1 MQQERRIR
9 SGRRRQFL
17 RQDSTLAASSS
28 FKEAQYCLHENFLS
42 RNALM
47 AGNFYDMFYGMAN
60 AAGSQARSQFNSQ
73 LESTLRNTSFPD
85 FPTNGWTQQN
95 NVGGP
100 QTTQNY
106 KMAPPASKKAI
117 KNLAIVPVTAD
128 DLIEESNKEC
138 LICLCEQKIG
148 STACKLA
155 CGHLYHQACLT
166 EWLEKSC
173 TCKQLARPS
182 GSC

>member
-1 MQQERRIR
+1 
-9 SGRRRQFL
+9 
-17 RQDSTLAASSS
+17 
-28 FKEAQYCLHENFLS
+28 
-42 RNALM
+42 M
-47 AGNFYDMFYGMAN
+47 AGNLFDMFYGVAN
-60 AAGSQARSQFNSQ
+60 AAAARSHATFESQ
-73 LESTLRNTSFPD
+73 LESRLRNTSFPA
-85 FPTNGWTQQN
+85 NGWTQQN
-95 NVGGP
+95 NVGGS

-117 KNLAIVPVTAD
+117 KNLAIVTVTAD

-173 TCKQLARPS
+173 TCKQHARPS
-182 GSC
+182 KSYWMI

>member
-1 MQQERRIR
+1 
-9 SGRRRQFL
+9 
-17 RQDSTLAASSS
+17 
-28 FKEAQYCLHENFLS
+28 
-42 RNALM
+42 M
-47 AGNFYDMFYGMAN
+47 AGNFYDMFAGVAN
-60 AAGSQARSQFNSQ
+60 SAMSHASSHFDSQFQSHM
-73 LESTLRNTSFPD
+73 RNTSFPA
-85 FPTNGWTQQN
+85 NGWTQQN

-117 KNLAIVPVTAD
+117 KNLAIVQVTAD

-155 CGHLYHQACLT
+155 CGHLYHRDCLT

-173 TCKQLARPS
+173 TCKQHAYPS
-182 GSC
+182 ESYRMI